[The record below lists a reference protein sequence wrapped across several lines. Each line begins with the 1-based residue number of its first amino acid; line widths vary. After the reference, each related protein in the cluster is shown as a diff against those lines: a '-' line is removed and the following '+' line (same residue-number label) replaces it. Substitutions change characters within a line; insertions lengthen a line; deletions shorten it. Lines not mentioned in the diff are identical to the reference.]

1 MATRK
6 VSKVWVG
13 IFGVMIATTMG
24 AQVIR
29 TAPAGQTSAII
40 VGCEGLLLAGLRN
53 ELQREKRGSKTE
65 QQKPPAP

>member
-1 MATRK
+1 
-6 VSKVWVG
+6 
-13 IFGVMIATTMG
+13 MIATTMG

-40 VGCEGLLLAGLRN
+40 VGCEGLLLAGLGAGLRN